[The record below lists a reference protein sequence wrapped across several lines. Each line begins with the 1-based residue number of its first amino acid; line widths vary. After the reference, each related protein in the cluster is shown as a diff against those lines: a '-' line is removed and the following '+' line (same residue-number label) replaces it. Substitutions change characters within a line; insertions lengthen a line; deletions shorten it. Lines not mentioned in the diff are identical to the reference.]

1 MKKNVLMTL
10 LAFGAAVAAHAQA
23 PAPTPATA
31 RAQTATATKIG
42 VIHVQEAIL
51 STKDGQKAASEL
63 QSKFAP
69 KRSELEKKQ
78 NDIASLQDQLRK
90 GSATMSD
97 EAKSKLMRDID
108 TKNTSLKRDSEDFD
122 ADVQQDEGKLMQE
135 LGAKMMKV
143 LDKYAADNGYAV
155 IIDVSNPQTDVLW
168 RATSSD
174 ITADIIALYDK
185 ANPVAG
191 NTSPSAAPATQVTR
205 PAAPAGGVV
214 KTPGAPAPAA
224 PKK

>member
-1 MKKNVLMTL
+1 MTL

-23 PAPTPATA
+23 TAPTPATA
-31 RAQTATATKIG
+31 HAQTATPTKIG

-51 STKDGQKAASEL
+51 STKDGQKAAGEL

-69 KRSELEKKQ
+69 RRSELEKKQ

-191 NTSPSAAPATQVTR
+191 NTSPSATPPTQVTR
-205 PAAPAGGVV
+205 PAAPAGGAV
-214 KTPGAPAPAA
+214 KTPSAPAPAA

>member
-31 RAQTATATKIG
+31 HAQTATPTKIG

-51 STKDGQKAASEL
+51 STKDGQKAAGEL

-78 NDIASLQDQLRK
+78 SDIASLQDQLRK

-191 NTSPSAAPATQVTR
+191 NTSPSATPPTQVTR
-205 PAAPAGGVV
+205 PAAPAGGAV

>member
-1 MKKNVLMTL
+1 MTF
-10 LAFGAAVAAHAQA
+10 LAFGAAFAAHAQA
-23 PAPTPATA
+23 PAP
-31 RAQTATATKIG
+31 TKIG

-51 STKDGQKAASEL
+51 STKDGQKAAGEL
-63 QSKFAP
+63 QAKFAP

-97 EAKSKLMRDID
+97 DAKGKLMRDID
-108 TKNTSLKRDSEDFD
+108 SKNTSLKRDSEDFD

-143 LDKYAADNGYAV
+143 LDKYAADNGFAV

-191 NTSPSAAPATQVTR
+191 GAPSAAPATQVTR

-214 KTPGAPAPAA
+214 KTPGAPPAA
-224 PKK
+224 PPSVPKK

>member
-23 PAPTPATA
+23 AAP
-31 RAQTATATKIG
+31 TKIG

-63 QSKFAP
+63 QTKFAP

-78 NDIASLQDQLRK
+78 NEIAGLQDTLRK

-143 LDKYAADNGYAV
+143 LDKYAADNGFAV

-191 NTSPSAAPATQVTR
+191 GPSAAPATQVTR

-214 KTPGAPAPAA
+214 KTPGATTPAA
-224 PKK
+224 PPAVPKAPASAPKK